1 MTEIFSF
8 KAIIAAFLSV
18 WARSAILFWSLAV
31 CCLVVFIAL
40 VAGAHWQLGDA
51 PVLLAAYGTILV
63 LTFLVLFVLAAFTT
77 YSERP
82 PPTLS
87 LLPQEGQSFCG
98 QSRQPDGRITTQLE
112 LRFQA
117 TNLTG
122 GAILLSALELRR
134 PFVRR
139 RGIPQT
145 LNPMIHFWLVPRRR
159 QVDCGKLGST
169 CCRPLP
175 RSLSLVAHCHPVQLP
190 AKRPCELL
198 CSNLL
203 SLAYPCALSYSKRCT
218 RNPRLS
224 RHLRRFVLD
233 CPHD

>member
-87 LLPQEGQSFCG
+87 LLPQESQSFCG

-139 RGIPQT
+139 RAV
-145 LNPMIHFWLVPRRR
+145 LAKIH
-159 QVDCGKLGST
+159 DI
-169 CCRPLP
+169 
-175 RSLSLVAHCHPVQLP
+175 
-190 AKRPCELL
+190 KRPIEPY
-198 CSNLL
+198 
-203 SLAYPCALSYSKRCT
+203 SLTYGSATIIIACPVGSVGKMMRVVVAVQDHAGRWHKIIFPHL
-218 RNPRLS
+218 PVS
-224 RHLRRFVLD
+224 RTSA
-233 CPHD
+233 

>member
-18 WARSAILFWSLAV
+18 WARSAVLFWSLAV

-63 LTFLVLFVLAAFTT
+63 LAFLVLFVFAAFKT

-87 LLPQEGQSFCG
+87 LLPQEGQSFWG
-98 QSRQPDGRITTQLE
+98 QSRQPDGRITTELE

-117 TNLTG
+117 TNLTD
-122 GAILLSALELRR
+122 GAIMLSAIELRR

-139 RGIPQT
+139 RAVLAKIHDIKRPIEPHSLTYGSA
-145 LNPMIHFWLVPRRR
+145 MIIIN
-159 QVDCGKLGST
+159 
-169 CCRPLP
+169 
-175 RSLSLVAHCHPVQLP
+175 HPVGRVGKTMRAVVAVQDH
-190 AKRPCELL
+190 AGRWHKIVF
-198 CSNLL
+198 
-203 SLAYPCALSYSKRCT
+203 
-218 RNPRLS
+218 PRLP
-224 RHLRRFVLD
+224 VEGTQ
-233 CPHD
+233 P

>member
-18 WARSAILFWSLAV
+18 WARSAILFWSLTV

-40 VAGAHWQLGDA
+40 VAGAYWQLGDTPA
-51 PVLLAAYGTILV
+51 LLAAYGTTLV
-63 LTFLVLFVLAAFTT
+63 LAFVVLSVFAAFKT

-98 QSRQPDGRITTQLE
+98 QSRQPDGRITTQLG

-117 TNLTG
+117 TNLTD
-122 GAILLSALELRR
+122 GAIMLSAIKLRR

-139 RGIPQT
+139 RAV
-145 LNPMIHFWLVPRRR
+145 LAKIHNIKRPIEPHSLTY
-159 QVDCGKLGST
+159 GSAT
-169 CCRPLP
+169 IIIN
-175 RSLSLVAHCHPVQLP
+175 HPVGRVGKTMRAVVAVQDH
-190 AKRPCELL
+190 AGRWHKII
-198 CSNLL
+198 
-203 SLAYPCALSYSKRCT
+203 
-218 RNPRLS
+218 
-224 RHLRRFVLD
+224 F
-233 CPHD
+233 PHVQMIVPSP